1 MKESWVHESRHRHPC
16 EHPERRSHRRCAG
29 KAALAC
35 GVDSRQV
42 FQLRIPGIGHS
53 PQSRLPQQAIV
64 LAMRTVL
71 LPPQDLG
78 LLGSDAG
85 RVDAFVGKKPHA
97 TDLETG

>member
-1 MKESWVHESRHRHPC
+1 
-16 EHPERRSHRRCAG
+16 
-29 KAALAC
+29 
-35 GVDSRQV
+35 
-42 FQLRIPGIGHS
+42 
-53 PQSRLPQQAIV
+53 
-64 LAMRTVL
+64 MRTVL